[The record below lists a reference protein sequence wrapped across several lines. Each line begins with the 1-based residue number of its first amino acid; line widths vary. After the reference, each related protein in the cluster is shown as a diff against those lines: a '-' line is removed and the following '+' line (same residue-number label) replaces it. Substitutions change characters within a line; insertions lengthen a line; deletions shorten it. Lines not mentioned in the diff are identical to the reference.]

1 MNGIAL
7 IAGMIIA
14 GIALLAVLGTVIAV
28 VIVRLLVK
36 GSPPEEVLRQRY
48 AKGETTRDQYEQ
60 MRQDLETNATG
71 SASDLRAPS
80 RSVIWLS
87 SLVAVLALLS
97 TIVGLFSQGGPGEFA
112 FRTVRGETVQMYGH
126 GIYRYDTL
134 FQAAINRGTDAVT
147 LVLGIPL
154 LVVSVLLNR
163 GGSLRGRLL
172 LTSALASFLYVYTNV
187 ALSTAYNNL
196 FLVYVALFA
205 ASLFALA
212 LAVRSIDLQML
223 ASRFSP
229 HLPRRAPAIFMFAA
243 GVVTAI
249 IWLSDVLPMLL
260 QGQPP
265 KHLDSYTTMVTYV
278 LDLVIIIP
286 ASILAGFLLLRRSPL
301 GYLIAFALLG
311 IIVLLAPAIVAQT
324 VSQLVVGV
332 SLTPGEILGP
342 VVGFVIL
349 GLVAIWLEVSLLRNT
364 ADTGPSQPAR

>member
-48 AKGETTRDQYEQ
+48 AQGETTRDQYEQ

-154 LVVSVLLNR
+154 LVVSVLLYR

-172 LTSALASFLYVYTNV
+172 LTSALHFLADGLPDDRVH
-187 ALSTAYNNL
+187 
-196 FLVYVALFA
+196 
-205 ASLFALA
+205 LA
-212 LAVRSIDLQML
+212 RPP
-223 ASRFSP
+223 ASRAVPESLHASCLEPLDPGP
-229 HLPRRAPAIFMFAA
+229 HR
-243 GVVTAI
+243 
-249 IWLSDVLPMLL
+249 
-260 QGQPP
+260 
-265 KHLDSYTTMVTYV
+265 
-278 LDLVIIIP
+278 
-286 ASILAGFLLLRRSPL
+286 
-301 GYLIAFALLG
+301 
-311 IIVLLAPAIVAQT
+311 
-324 VSQLVVGV
+324 
-332 SLTPGEILGP
+332 
-342 VVGFVIL
+342 
-349 GLVAIWLEVSLLRNT
+349 GLVALEDGGDLGDGVVPTGEQDHADALTHPTHFPAGQALQALLILLLKRPHK
-364 ADTGPSQPAR
+364 DHRGCSPPAQSP